1 MLFFIKKIFKRLN
14 ILLILVM
21 IPTCGFV
28 ANDIEKYHEKA
39 ETLVQKI
46 EISQEQIE
54 ALLNEETAV
63 LGLIEQIDMRLDALK
78 KQISVYSSELSR
90 LDKELQLTKA
100 RSHQLKE
107 KVDSKREYAE
117 KRLVAIYK
125 MNHLDTI
132 SMVASAE
139 SFSDFLFQKKAL
151 ERILLHD
158 QKTVRNLI
166 EQQEELAKLQTQIK
180 MQQQKKVKLGAELKN
195 EIALMALERK
205 KRSRI
210 LHEIRDKKSL
220 ELELIEAYRQA
231 AVILNETIAA
241 LRNEENNQKIEKFV
255 SEQPLD
261 TFKGLLKMPV
271 NGKIAARFGAYKD
284 KELNIKRFN
293 SGIFLRTDRGE
304 PVQAVQKGRIL
315 FAGWFKGYGKM
326 IIIDHGHQY
335 YTVYAHAEEL
345 FKNKGDPVES
355 GEVIATVGDSGSVS
369 GPELYFEVRH
379 HGKPVDPLEWIK
391 TG

>member
-1 MLFFIKKIFKRLN
+1 MSFFIKKIFKRLK

-28 ANDIEKYHEKA
+28 ANDVEKYHEKA
-39 ETLVQKI
+39 ETLLKKI

-54 ALLNEETAV
+54 DLLNEETAV

-78 KQISVYSSELSR
+78 KQISVYSSELSE
-90 LDKELQLTKA
+90 LDTELQLTEA
-100 RSHQLKE
+100 RSHQLKK
-107 KVDSKREYAE
+107 KVDSKREYAGH
-117 KRLVAIYK
+117 RLVAIYK
-125 MNHLDTI
+125 MNRLDTL
-132 SMVASAE
+132 SMIASAE

-151 ERILLHD
+151 ERVFVHD
-158 QKTVRNLI
+158 KQTVRNLI
-166 EQQEELAKLQTQIK
+166 EKQAELENLQAEIK
-180 MQQQKKVKLGAELKN
+180 MQKQKKLVLDEKLKTEK
-195 EIALMALERK
+195 ALMSLERK
-205 KRSRI
+205 KRSLI
-210 LHEIRDKKSL
+210 LTEIRNKKTL

-241 LRNEENNQKIEKFV
+241 FRNEEDNQKIGKFV
-255 SEQPLD
+255 SDKPFD
-261 TFKGLLKMPV
+261 TFKGLLNMPV
-271 NGKIAARFGAYKD
+271 NGKITARFGAYKD
-284 KELNIKRFN
+284 KKLNVKRFN

-345 FKNKGDPVES
+345 FKDKGDLVES

-391 TG
+391 KG